1 MNWMFW
7 KSDGQT
13 KKLPGPKE
21 MPQSVGSYLVTKEG
35 MNPDIVWQLKAAIL
49 PRLNEK
55 DAFDV
60 RVYNSSKTSSNSVTV
75 TDYRSLDNH
84 PDLVIFEGWYNKKTH
99 EVGKRI
105 RKGV

>member
-1 MNWMFW
+1 MNLMFW
-7 KSDGQT
+7 KDDGQN

-21 MPQSVGSYLVTKEG
+21 MPQSVGSYLVIKES
-35 MNPDIVWQLKAAIL
+35 MNPDLVWELKALIL
-49 PRLNEK
+49 PRPNEK
-55 DAFDV
+55 DSFDV

-99 EVGKRI
+99 EVGKKI
-105 RKGV
+105 RTDV